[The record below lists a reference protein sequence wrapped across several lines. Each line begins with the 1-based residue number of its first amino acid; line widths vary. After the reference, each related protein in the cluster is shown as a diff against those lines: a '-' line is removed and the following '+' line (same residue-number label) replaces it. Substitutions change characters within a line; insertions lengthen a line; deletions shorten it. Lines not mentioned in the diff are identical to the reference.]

1 MTCAML
7 EERSFEL
14 LTSADAMWAI
24 RKHSA
29 MRIEAQRGA
38 SLVLFNETCR
48 SGNEGGKQKVGGK
61 ARRER
66 QNERAKHS
74 GYCTLVGRSGESRG
88 RIVAFRT
95 SYTCSSYSNNQA
107 ISSWVDRVEKYI
119 ESRENKYRWT
129 QYSLLIVISV
139 CIGSSSGRFKICR
152 VEAEE
157 RTSLACST
165 TLDQKR
171 DRTRVRHPVEGSC
184 FSDLRLV
191 RDGASIYDVLKRNSS
206 KNRSQQAY

>member
-1 MTCAML
+1 VTCAML

-88 RIVAFRT
+88 RIVALRSERAT
-95 SYTCSSYSNNQA
+95 RAHLTVTTRPYRAGWIGWKS
-107 ISSWVDRVEKYI
+107 ISSRG
-119 ESRENKYRWT
+119 R
-129 QYSLLIVISV
+129 IS
-139 CIGSSSGRFKICR
+139 IGG
-152 VEAEE
+152 
-157 RTSLACST
+157 
-165 TLDQKR
+165 
-171 DRTRVRHPVEGSC
+171 H
-184 FSDLRLV
+184 
-191 RDGASIYDVLKRNSS
+191 SI
-206 KNRSQQAY
+206 AY